1 MAKSFGYLFVDHRNS
16 PGIPESMARRMGCD
30 PALVGE
36 GKLMEVDTM
45 MCVHCNRPVIK
56 NPLRDRERAYC
67 MACSGGYI
75 CDLCDAE
82 RRKPDYQHLP
92 FNKIKDLVGAGEA
105 IAVQLGVQPLLVP
118 TKKTSL

>member
-16 PGIPESMARRMGCD
+16 PGIPEDVARKMGYE
-30 PALVGE
+30 PSLVGE
-36 GKLMEVDTM
+36 GKLMEADTM
-45 MCVHCNRPVIK
+45 MCAHCNRPVIM
-56 NPLRDRERAYC
+56 NPMRTRDRAYC
-67 MACSGGYI
+67 MGCGGQYI

-82 RRKPDYQHLP
+82 RRKPDYKHLP